1 MQEEVEN
8 GDGLA
13 RCGSSHVSLPAMRS
27 NYYDRLEQHLTENA
41 AWLLEMEASA
51 DNAIEF
57 IKSSSEYLD
66 LCIKAELERCV
77 FEGFL
82 KLSLCPLA
90 ENLIIASSQPSTQ
103 HLGQYVSQPGALVAL
118 LPGHW
123 F

>member
-1 MQEEVEN
+1 
-8 GDGLA
+8 
-13 RCGSSHVSLPAMRS
+13 MRS
-27 NYYDRLEQHLTENA
+27 SYYDRLEQHLTENA

-51 DNAIEF
+51 DNAIDTF
-57 IKSSSEYLD
+57 KSSSEYLD

-77 FEGFL
+77 FDGFL

-90 ENLIIASSQPSTQ
+90 ENLIIAASQPSTQ
-103 HLGQYVSQPGALVAL
+103 HFGQYVSQPGALVAL